1 MNQHKKNMNN
11 LNGKRAILYR
21 RVSTSDQKNY
31 GNSLPNQQSRLHDFC
46 RNHSIEIIK
55 DFEEDYSAKDF
66 HRPVFSKLIEY
77 AISNKNNI
85 DYLLVYKW
93 DRFSRNTLDSLNM
106 IQQFKGFNIEVN
118 CSEQWINHDDPN
130 QLIMYLVNLGIPE
143 VDNRIRQ
150 NRTIEGIRSNQISGR
165 WVSSHPKG
173 YIPGKDE
180 LGKVLMKPDPK
191 LAPLISE
198 LFNDF
203 SLDIFSQNQL
213 MKLPKY
219 KPLKLNKSSLSR
231 ILNQIAY
238 SGRIRVKEYK
248 NEPEQIV
255 DAIHIPLISVEIFEK
270 CQQVLNKR
278 KRVKNKPAKQNINLP
293 LRGYLKCSKCG
304 GNLTGSGSKSKTGK
318 IHYYYHCNPRNGCNE
333 RIKAPLIHN
342 EIEIEFDNLK
352 PNKKVLTLFKLI
364 LKEKFENSE
373 KSKKTLIKNINE
385 KIILLKKRK
394 SHLLDKYI
402 DGHIDNEAYKLKN
415 EEIISSIKQFETDK
429 LKLNDFEKETEEF
442 ISFGIHLINN
452 LGDFYKTSNVQIKQK
467 LLSSIL
473 KEKLVFEGDKYRTLK
488 LNKGIELIVMNI
500 NKLEQIKN
508 KNGRL
513 SFDNIPLS
521 TRGGT

>member
-1 MNQHKKNMNN
+1 MNN
-11 LNGKRAILYR
+11 LIGKRAILYR

-31 GNSLPNQQSRLHDFC
+31 GNSLENQQSRLHDFC

-66 HRPVFSKLIEY
+66 GRPVFTKLIEY
-77 AISNKNNI
+77 AILNKKNI

-106 IQQFKGFNIEVN
+106 IEQFKGFNIEVN

-143 VDNRIRQ
+143 VDNKIRQ

-213 MKLPKY
+213 LKLPKY

-255 DAIHIPLISVEIFEK
+255 DALHIPLISVEIFEK
-270 CQQVLNKR
+270 CQQVLKKR
-278 KRVKNKPAKQNINLP
+278 KRVKIYQL
-293 LRGYLKCSKCG
+293 S
-304 GNLTGSGSKSKTGK
+304 
-318 IHYYYHCNPRNGCNE
+318 
-333 RIKAPLIHN
+333 
-342 EIEIEFDNLK
+342 
-352 PNKKVLTLFKLI
+352 
-364 LKEKFENSE
+364 
-373 KSKKTLIKNINE
+373 KTLIY
-385 KIILLKKRK
+385 
-394 SHLLDKYI
+394 H
-402 DGHIDNEAYKLKN
+402 
-415 EEIISSIKQFETDK
+415 
-429 LKLNDFEKETEEF
+429 
-442 ISFGIHLINN
+442 
-452 LGDFYKTSNVQIKQK
+452 
-467 LLSSIL
+467 
-473 KEKLVFEGDKYRTLK
+473 
-488 LNKGIELIVMNI
+488 
-500 NKLEQIKN
+500 
-508 KNGRL
+508 
-513 SFDNIPLS
+513 
-521 TRGGT
+521 